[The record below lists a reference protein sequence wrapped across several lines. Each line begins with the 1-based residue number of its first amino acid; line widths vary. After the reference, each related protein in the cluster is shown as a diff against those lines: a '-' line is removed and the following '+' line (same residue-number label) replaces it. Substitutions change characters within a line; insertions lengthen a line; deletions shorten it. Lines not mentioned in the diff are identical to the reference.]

1 VNENKKEEKALNEE
15 KGLNNLGTNKK
26 LNDPS
31 DLIDFYQNQLNEK
44 SVQVA
49 KMLSTINQNFMNFS
63 LIESEA
69 KEIRDQLKKA
79 TQNLANA
86 LKENKDLDTD

>member
-15 KGLNNLGTNKK
+15 KGLNNLGTKKK

-44 SVQVA
+44 KSPSGKNVEY
-49 KMLSTINQNFMNFS
+49 NQSKFYELF
-63 LIESEA
+63 
-69 KEIRDQLKKA
+69 
-79 TQNLANA
+79 TY
-86 LKENKDLDTD
+86 

>member
-1 VNENKKEEKALNEE
+1 MKK
-15 KGLNNLGTNKK
+15 NL
-26 LNDPS
+26 
-31 DLIDFYQNQLNEK
+31 
-44 SVQVA
+44 QVA

-63 LIESEA
+63 LIESEE

-86 LKENKDLDTD
+86 LKEIKDLDTD

>member
-1 VNENKKEEKALNEE
+1 
-15 KGLNNLGTNKK
+15 
-26 LNDPS
+26 
-31 DLIDFYQNQLNEK
+31 
-44 SVQVA
+44 
-49 KMLSTINQNFMNFS
+49 MNFS

-86 LKENKDLDTD
+86 LKENKVLESKINEITKPN

>member
-1 VNENKKEEKALNEE
+1 MNENKKEEKALNEE

-63 LIESEA
+63 LIESEE

-86 LKENKDLDTD
+86 LKEIKDLDTD

>member
-1 VNENKKEEKALNEE
+1 MNENKKEEKALNEE

-63 LIESEA
+63 VM
-69 KEIRDQLKKA
+69 RD
-79 TQNLANA
+79 TRTN
-86 LKENKDLDTD
+86 